1 MSFPGILAS
10 DRGPPVHTINF
21 EPLSNDDK
29 APPLPGTPPPVMSNR
44 GYTTPPQHQE
54 HAIQVQCEM
63 LSNNKN
69 TFIYIILLIFIRV
82 VNSFFSSDSDLLWLL
97 VYWWRNLEYLQKF
110 GGKNMGLHEIYR
122 GKLLETNNY
131 VHWLHRTYS
140 RY

>member
-1 MSFPGILAS
+1 L
-10 DRGPPVHTINF
+10 NF

-69 TFIYIILLIFIRV
+69 TFEPYHHLIKAQNLLCGRV
-82 VNSFFSSDSDLLWLL
+82 VLCPMP
-97 VYWWRNLEYLQKF
+97 EYLEKTIYMEKF

-131 VHWLHRTYS
+131 VH
-140 RY
+140 